1 MSDLK
6 PGWKQ
11 VALGD
16 VADVITDYWDRDP
29 SRPERFVAGEH
40 IDEGAL
46 LVSRWGM
53 TNDDLVPPTFNR
65 RFKASDVLFHSRNLR
80 KLAQPDFGGI
90 TGEKIFVLRTRDPLV
105 LMQEL
110 LPFLLQ
116 MKSFSDYTE
125 RMWAGSTNKFL
136 NKTPLVRY
144 EFALPPL
151 EEQRRMTKLFDA
163 GNDALNTMRQLEVS
177 ARQVHYST
185 IDELTSHAI
194 QTWPITSLDDLI
206 TPDRPIT
213 YGILMPGKGFP
224 GGVPVIKVRDF
235 PAGRISTADLLL
247 TDPKIDHEYRRSR
260 LRAGDLL
267 VSIRGTIGRL
277 TFVPEHLNGANITQD
292 TARLSIRP
300 EINPTYVR
308 CLLESSWLRMQIR
321 KNTTG
326 LAVQGINI
334 GEVRRLRVPV
344 ASESGQKKIAEAWE
358 TTSMSV
364 NAALDRSLAFQ
375 ERFANL
381 LNTVLSLP

>member
-1 MSDLK
+1 MTDLK
-6 PGWKQ
+6 PGWKR
-11 VALGD
+11 VKFGELANC
-16 VADVITDYWDRDP
+16 INDRVDDP
-29 SRPERFVAGEH
+29 SKAGVERYVGLEH
-40 IDEGAL
+40 LDPDSLNIR
-46 LVSRWGM
+46 RWGSPEDVES
-53 TNDDLVPPTFNR
+53 TKLRFRPGDIIFGKR
-65 RFKASDVLFHSRNLR
+65 RAYQR
-80 KLAQPDFGGI
+80 KLAVADFEGI
-90 TGEKIFVLRTRDPLV
+90 CSAHAMVLRAKPSVV
-105 LMQEL
+105 LPEFLPYFMQSDL
-110 LPFLLQ
+110 F
-116 MKSFSDYTE
+116 MKRAVEISV
-125 RMWAGSTNKFL
+125 GSLSPTINW
-136 NKTPLVRY
+136 KTLAQQ

-163 GNDALNTMRQLEVS
+163 GNDALNTMRQLEAS

-358 TTSMSV
+358 ATSISV

-381 LNTVLSLP
+381 LNTVLSMP